1 MSEEKRTLSCTDCG
15 VLNCHKRNASYPEFC
30 LTEKLTDEDIAETTA
45 LYEDEENRKVSVIS
59 AEIEGEFYGKYTR
72 VDEIIEFAKRMGYK
86 KIGIATCVGLIEES
100 RIFAK
105 ILRKNGFDV
114 YSAVCKVGSFNKT
127 DIGLDEKYTCV
138 TGNVMCNPI
147 LQAKLLN
154 KAGTDL
160 NVVIGLCVGHDSLFY
175 KYSEALSTIHEFVL
189 IGLGRNTV
197 SFNSFFYSIIV
208 KYFIFHNFL
217 FPCGLKR
224 FHLFLFCRQHDNR
237 LWYIDVEYLAFLLR
251 WSAKRIGTARSYI
264 ARALGIEFISISCR
278 SKIRQEP

>member
-1 MSEEKRTLSCTDCG
+1 MGEEKRTLSCTDCG

-100 RIFAK
+100 RIFAR

-175 KYSEALSTIHEFVL
+175 KYSEALSTTLVTKDRVL
-189 IGLGRNTV
+189 AHNPVGALYQVKAYYKRLLDDYGKLSIKKDASVRRCHQKEDDIRLVGA
-197 SFNSFFYSIIV
+197 SFWINAIWINQQFFWILAVMNCSNSSAVPLV
-208 KYFIFHNFL
+208 KPFL
-217 FPCGLKR
+217 
-224 FHLFLFCRQHDNR
+224 
-237 LWYIDVEYLAFLLR
+237 
-251 WSAKRIGTARSYI
+251 SMTT
-264 ARALGIEFISISCR
+264 
-278 SKIRQEP
+278 